1 MRQNIDRRAFLQ
13 KGSVAAGALALPA
26 GLCLPESTLPN
37 PRKPKTK
44 RVIVVAFA
52 GGVRSKEVLGT
63 PANVPNLM
71 RIASSGV
78 TLPCVRAANL
88 GHYGAALSIF
98 TGNMEAMSIRDNQRG
113 LNPTLFEYLRR
124 DAGLGQN
131 DIWLSTSS
139 GAQGRLFA
147 YSDHPDYGAK
157 YGANVLDSDGI
168 FNKEFK
174 DILESFGRPRQDSK
188 KVQDAMAKMAKAM
201 DQDQLKNVEGEV
213 TPDAE
218 QIRRVQQFILRELRG
233 KNTRIT
239 GPGAGDAKAIRVAM
253 SILNVFKPKVLG
265 ITCQN
270 HDIAHGSYNGYVEVI
285 RRNDAEIGRLWD
297 SIQQDPDLKDSTA
310 ILITPEFGRD
320 TNLNERNGLDH
331 GDRSE
336 NLRKVFMI
344 AAGPDFKK
352 GKVIKK
358 PVRTLDMCPTVMSLF
373 TKTKPKYADSNVIK
387 EIFA

>member
-201 DQDQLKNVEGEV
+201 DQDQLKNVEGDV

-358 PVRTLDMCPTVMSLF
+358 AVRTLDVCPTVMSLF